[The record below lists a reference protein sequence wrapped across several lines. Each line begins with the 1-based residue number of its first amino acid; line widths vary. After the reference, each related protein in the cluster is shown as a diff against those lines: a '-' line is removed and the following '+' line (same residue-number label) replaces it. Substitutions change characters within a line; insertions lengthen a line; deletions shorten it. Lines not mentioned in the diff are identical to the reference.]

1 MANQKYYPFGES
13 HSRGIAGDESDF
25 EKKDQENLIVTL
37 KILFLNIVV
46 IL

>member
-1 MANQKYYPFGES
+1 MENQKYYPFGEPPA
-13 HSRGIAGDESDF
+13 RGIAGDESDF

-46 IL
+46 VL